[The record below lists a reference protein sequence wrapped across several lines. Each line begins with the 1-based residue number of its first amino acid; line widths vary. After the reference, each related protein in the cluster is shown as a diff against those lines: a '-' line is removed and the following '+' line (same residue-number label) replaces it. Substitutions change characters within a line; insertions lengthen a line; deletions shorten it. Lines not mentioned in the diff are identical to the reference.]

1 MGVEKVDTSSYN
13 SSSSRSHHTNFT
25 APAIRPLYYKGLYH
39 LFYQYNPK
47 GAVWGNIVW
56 AHSVSKDLINWES
69 LEPAIY
75 PSKWFDNYGCWSG
88 SATILPNGEPV
99 IFYTVYP
106 DPSVNASAFCD
117 ATTAWRVDGLW
128 RILIGSKKRDR
139 GIAYL
144 YRSLDFKRW
153 FKAKHPLHSVQGT
166 STWEFPDVFPVSLSS
181 EDGLDTS
188 VGGSN
193 VRHVWK

>member
-1 MGVEKVDTSSYN
+1 
-13 SSSSRSHHTNFT
+13 
-25 APAIRPLYYKGLYH
+25 
-39 LFYQYNPK
+39 
-47 GAVWGNIVW
+47 
-56 AHSVSKDLINWES
+56 
-69 LEPAIY
+69 
-75 PSKWFDNYGCWSG
+75 
-88 SATILPNGEPV
+88 
-99 IFYTVYP
+99 VYP
-106 DPSVNASAFCD
+106 DPSVNASAFRD

-144 YRSLDFKRW
+144 YRSLDFKKW

-193 VRHVWK
+193 VRHVWKVSLDLTRYEYYIQ